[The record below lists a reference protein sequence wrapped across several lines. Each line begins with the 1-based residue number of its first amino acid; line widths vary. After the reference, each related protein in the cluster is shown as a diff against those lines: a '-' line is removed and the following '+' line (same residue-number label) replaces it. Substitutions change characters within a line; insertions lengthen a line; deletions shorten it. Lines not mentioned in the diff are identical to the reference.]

1 MGVTTNLYVRH
12 SLPLAQAREAMAS
25 SNVKAAIVVDDDLS
39 PLGVAYMADVEEE
52 IVRQRMAKERDQV
65 FGSPE

>member
-1 MGVTTNLYVRH
+1 MSVCTNLYVRH
-12 SLPLAQAREAMAS
+12 SLPLTQAREAMAS

-52 IVRQRMAKERDQV
+52 IVRQRMAKERDQA